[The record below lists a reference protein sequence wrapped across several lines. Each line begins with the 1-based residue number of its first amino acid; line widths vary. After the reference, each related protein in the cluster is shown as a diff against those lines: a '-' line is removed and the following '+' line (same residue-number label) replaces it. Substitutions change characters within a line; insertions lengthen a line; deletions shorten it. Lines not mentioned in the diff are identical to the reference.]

1 MIKRKNLILFAPGVH
16 TGGGVVLIKNIIKNL
31 KNTHILL
38 DERLKLN
45 SFNKSNIKIKISHS
59 LLGRIFAELK
69 LISAYKKNKK
79 NIIFCFHGIPPFFL
93 KKNKNIVLFLQN
105 SLHLKKL
112 NFLEYPLKTFV
123 RLFIEKLLLRVLNYK
138 VGTFVVQ
145 TPNMKKLLIEE
156 LFKLKKEKWSQ
167 IKIIPLLPL
176 KKKKKKIKKK
186 KKLNFIYV
194 AEGLPHKNH
203 KQLIKA
209 WVELSKKNITPTLTL
224 TIGSKYKSILNYIEK
239 KKKLH
244 KLKINN
250 LGQISQESLFKE
262 YDKASALI
270 YPSFTE
276 SFGLPLLEAS
286 SFNLPILAS
295 ELDFVRD
302 VCNPEQTFDPKS
314 YISISKAVE
323 RFLNFKL
330 YKLKTFSGENF
341 VNKVLN
347 KN

>member
-16 TGGGVVLIKNIIKNL
+16 TGGGVVLIKNIIKSL
-31 KNTHILL
+31 KNTLIFA
-38 DERLKLN
+38 DERLKLD
-45 SFNKSNIKIKISHS
+45 SFNKSNVKIKISHS

-79 NIIFCFHGIPPFFL
+79 NIIFCFHGIPPLFL
-93 KKNKNIVLFLQN
+93 RKNKNIVLFLQN
-105 SLHLKKL
+105 SLHFQKL
-112 NFLEYPLKTFV
+112 NFLEYPLKTFI

-145 TPNMKKLLIEE
+145 TPNMKKLLIEG
-156 LFKLKKEKWSQ
+156 LFKFKKKKWSQ

-176 KKKKKKIKKK
+176 TIKKKKIKQK

-209 WVELSKKNITPTLTL
+209 WIELSKKNITPSLTL
-224 TIGSKYKSILNYIEK
+224 TIGSKYKSILNYLEK

-270 YPSFTE
+270 YPSLTE

-286 SFNLPILAS
+286 SFNLPIIAS
-295 ELDFVRD
+295 ESDFVRD

-341 VNKVLN
+341 VNKVLK

>member
-1 MIKRKNLILFAPGVH
+1 M
-16 TGGGVVLIKNIIKNL
+16 
-31 KNTHILL
+31 
-38 DERLKLN
+38 
-45 SFNKSNIKIKISHS
+45 
-59 LLGRIFAELK
+59 
-69 LISAYKKNKK
+69 
-79 NIIFCFHGIPPFFL
+79 
-93 KKNKNIVLFLQN
+93 
-105 SLHLKKL
+105 
-112 NFLEYPLKTFV
+112 
-123 RLFIEKLLLRVLNYK
+123 
-138 VGTFVVQ
+138 
-145 TPNMKKLLIEE
+145 
-156 LFKLKKEKWSQ
+156 
-167 IKIIPLLPL
+167 
-176 KKKKKKIKKK
+176 
-186 KKLNFIYV
+186 
-194 AEGLPHKNH
+194 
-203 KQLIKA
+203 IKA